1 MSNLQELSGAATAWL
16 VSHGPRIVI
25 ALAIGA
31 TALFLGRRI
40 VYRLFQPLVHASE
53 AEMRK
58 RAETLRS
65 LIRSLV
71 TVTLI
76 LVTVIVVLSEL
87 GIDIGPVLAA
97 AGIVGI
103 AVGFGAQQL
112 VQDVIS
118 GFFILME
125 DQIRVGDVIETTG
138 RSGLVE
144 SVSLRTTKLRDLSGN
159 VHFIRNGKID
169 VVTNM
174 TKEFSYY
181 VLEIGVAY
189 GTDPDA
195 VFDALRATD
204 AELRADPVFGGDV
217 IEPLEV
223 LGLDRFADSAVV
235 IKARIKTWPSK
246 QWRVGREYNRRLAA
260 TFAARNIEIPFPQV
274 TVWTGQKTASST
286 GAQRDG

>member
-1 MSNLQELSGAATAWL
+1 MSNLQGLTEAITAWIVTHGLRIL
-16 VSHGPRIVI
+16 V
-25 ALAIGA
+25 ALVLGA
-31 TALFLGRRI
+31 TALYLCRRI
-40 VYRLFQPLVHASE
+40 VFRVFQPLVHASE

-65 LIRSLV
+65 LVRSLV

-76 LVTVIVVLSEL
+76 LVTAIVVLSEL

-125 DQIRVGDVIETTG
+125 DQIRVGDVIETAG

-144 SVSLRTTKLRDLSGN
+144 SVSLRTTKLRDLAGN

-174 TKEFSYY
+174 TKEFSFY
-181 VLEIGVAY
+181 VLEVGVAY
-189 GTDPDA
+189 GTDVDA
-195 VFDALRATD
+195 VFDALRDTD

-217 IEPLEV
+217 LEPLEV
-223 LGLDRFADSAVV
+223 LGLDRFADSALL
-235 IKARIKTWPSK
+235 IKARLKTRPSK
-246 QWRVGREYNRRLAA
+246 QWRVGREFNRRLHL
-260 TFAARNIEIPFPQV
+260 TFAARDIEIPYPQV
-274 TVWTGQKTASST
+274 TVRTASPAAPVAAAHR
-286 GAQRDG
+286 GE

>member
-1 MSNLQELSGAATAWL
+1 MSNLHDLTEAITTWL
-16 VSHGPRIVI
+16 VTHGLRIVV
-25 ALAIGA
+25 ALIVGA
-31 TALFLGRRI
+31 TALYLGRRI
-40 VYRLFQPLVHASE
+40 VFQVFQPLVHASE

-65 LIRSLV
+65 LVRSLV

-87 GIDIGPVLAA
+87 GINIGPVLAA
-97 AGIVGI
+97 AGIVGV

-144 SVSLRTTKLRDLSGN
+144 SVSLRTTKLRDLAGN

-174 TKEFSYY
+174 TKEFSFYL
-181 VLEIGVAY
+181 VEARVAY
-189 GTDPDA
+189 GSDVNG
-195 VFDALRATD
+195 VFAALRDTD
-204 AELRADPVFGGDV
+204 AELRADPGFGGD
-217 IEPLEV
+217 ILEPLEV
-223 LGLDRFADSAVV
+223 LGLDRFADSSLL
-235 IKARIKTWPSK
+235 IKARLKTRPSK
-246 QWRVGREYNRRLAA
+246 QWRVGREFNRRLHI

-274 TVWTGQKTASST
+274 TVWTGQAAAPDATAPR
-286 GAQRDG
+286 GG